1 MPTQKQI
8 EWENTVSKNYQAAR
22 RESNV
27 NKESGG
33 IFDVET
39 GYYKPL
45 EPNEQ
50 TGRRNIQDDGVD
62 AVNRDRALNNRL
74 ESDGGGGGGGVPEG
88 FAEET
93 LDVVNA
99 NNTAGQRVF
108 LTKAV

>member
-8 EWENTVSKNYQAAR
+8 DWENAVSKNYQSAR

-62 AVNRDRALNNRL
+62 TPSRDRALDNSL
-74 ESDGGGGGGGVPEG
+74 ESDGAGGLPEG
-88 FAEET
+88 FEEET
-93 LDVVNA
+93 LDVVN
-99 NNTAGQRVF
+99 NDNTAGQRVF

>member
-8 EWENTVSKNYQAAR
+8 DWENTVSKNSQAAR

-62 AVNRDRALNNRL
+62 TVNRDRALQNNL
-74 ESDGGGGGGGVPEG
+74 GSGLPPTIDILVCNSETGIS
-88 FAEET
+88 ET
-93 LDVVNA
+93 LTIYYQA
-99 NNTAGQRVF
+99 
-108 LTKAV
+108 

>member
-1 MPTQKQI
+1 M
-8 EWENTVSKNYQAAR
+8 
-22 RESNV
+22 ESNV

-62 AVNRDRALNNRL
+62 AVNRDRALQNSI
-74 ESDGGGGGGGVPEG
+74 ESDGGGGGGLPEG

-108 LTKAV
+108 LTKSV

>member
-8 EWENTVSKNYQAAR
+8 DWENTVSKNYQAAR

-27 NKESGG
+27 NQASGG

-62 AVNRDRALNNRL
+62 TVNRDRALNNRL
-74 ESDGGGGGGGVPEG
+74 ESDGTGDLPEG

-93 LDVVNA
+93 LDIVDSNNA
-99 NNTAGQRVF
+99 AAQRIF
-108 LTKAV
+108 LTKSV